1 VKLDR
6 LMKQQVAAQQ
16 EHVKHLMEMKTMFE
30 EQHNERMT
38 VIKGLVKEIRRK
50 KTKKARQTLHPA
62 AKPLRMSTGCL
73 MLMDLQLC
81 NSK

>member
-1 VKLDR
+1 
-6 LMKQQVAAQQ
+6 MKQQAAVQL

-30 EQHNERMT
+30 KQHNEKMT
-38 VIKGLVKEIRRK
+38 VIKSLVTEIRRK

-62 AKPLRMSTGCL
+62 AKPLRMLTGCL
-73 MLMDLQLC
+73 KLMDLQLC